1 MTLSAR
7 NVFDMNIM
15 NMLNNADIIL
25 PFIINY
31 PKYGCKYTKKWGI
44 MSTFANKKQ

>member
-1 MTLSAR
+1 
-7 NVFDMNIM
+7 M

-31 PKYGCKYTKKWGI
+31 PKYGCKYTKKQGI
-44 MSTFANKKQ
+44 MSTFANKKQKNDEVNCNPDT

>member
-7 NVFDMNIM
+7 NVFDKSIM

-31 PKYGCKYTKKWGI
+31 HRFGCKYTKK
-44 MSTFANKKQ
+44 KE